1 MLIALVRLFTKSGP
15 LSSLKDIAPAVVGIF
30 YIPNLLMA
38 QWYLR
43 LEGYEWILF
52 LYGCVYA
59 SDSMAYYVGK
69 GIGERKLYS
78 AVSPNKTIAGAVGSV
93 AGGVI
98 ASLIL
103 GALLLDHKGMFQLFV
118 MGGVIGTVTI
128 AGDLVESMFKRDAN
142 IKDSGSII
150 PGHGGLLDK
159 IDGALFAGPVLYWM
173 TLLLMKKIVIL
184 GSTGSIGK
192 NSLDIIAKFPDR
204 FSVIGLTAGR
214 NAALLME
221 QIHLFH
227 PEIVAVSDEKT
238 YWDLRESLG
247 RHSAPE
253 IRFGIDGI
261 SSTASMP
268 EADIVISA
276 IVGAAGLL
284 PTLAAIRSG
293 KTVALANKETLVMAG
308 DLALSEV
315 RVHGT
320 TLLPVDSEHSAIFQ
334 CMQGYEKS
342 SVKKIILTAS
352 GGPFI
357 GKTREELETA
367 SPDSALKHPNWSMG
381 RKISIDSATLMNKGL
396 EVIEAFYLFG
406 LPLDKIDVLIHPQ
419 SIIHSI
425 VEFADGSYMA
435 QLSQPDMRGPI
446 AYALS
451 YPERLGSVLQTP
463 RVGETARSH
472 LPKTGYCDVCLPF
485 ICLCSPAGRRHVAGS
500 AECLQRDRCQGIPGR
515 YYWL

>member
-1 MLIALVRLFTKSGP
+1 
-15 LSSLKDIAPAVVGIF
+15 
-30 YIPNLLMA
+30 
-38 QWYLR
+38 
-43 LEGYEWILF
+43 
-52 LYGCVYA
+52 
-59 SDSMAYYVGK
+59 
-69 GIGERKLYS
+69 
-78 AVSPNKTIAGAVGSV
+78 
-93 AGGVI
+93 
-98 ASLIL
+98 
-103 GALLLDHKGMFQLFV
+103 
-118 MGGVIGTVTI
+118 
-128 AGDLVESMFKRDAN
+128 
-142 IKDSGSII
+142 
-150 PGHGGLLDK
+150 
-159 IDGALFAGPVLYWM
+159 
-173 TLLLMKKIVIL
+173 MKKIVIL

-204 FSVIGLTAGR
+204 FSVIALTAGR

-221 QIHLFH
+221 QIQLFH
-227 PEIVAVSDEKT
+227 PEIVAVADEET

-247 RHSAPE
+247 RLTAPE
-253 IRFGIDGI
+253 IRFGIEGI

-268 EADIVISA
+268 GADIVISA

-284 PTLAAIRSG
+284 PTFAAIRSG

-315 RVHGT
+315 RTHST

-334 CMQGYEKS
+334 CMQGYEKT

-396 EVIEAFYLFG
+396 EVIEAFHLFG

-425 VEFADGSYMA
+425 VEFTDGSCMA

-451 YPERLGSVLQTP
+451 YPERLDPVMKPLAWERLPGLTFQRPDTATFSCLSFAYAALQEGGTLPAVLNASNELAVSAFLDGIIGFNKIPAIIKKVMDLHKIQP
-463 RVGETARSH
+463 ADDIALILEADRWAREEAMKILGE
-472 LPKTGYCDVCLPF
+472 
-485 ICLCSPAGRRHVAGS
+485 
-500 AECLQRDRCQGIPGR
+500 
-515 YYWL
+515 

>member
-1 MLIALVRLFTKSGP
+1 
-15 LSSLKDIAPAVVGIF
+15 
-30 YIPNLLMA
+30 
-38 QWYLR
+38 
-43 LEGYEWILF
+43 
-52 LYGCVYA
+52 
-59 SDSMAYYVGK
+59 
-69 GIGERKLYS
+69 
-78 AVSPNKTIAGAVGSV
+78 
-93 AGGVI
+93 
-98 ASLIL
+98 
-103 GALLLDHKGMFQLFV
+103 
-118 MGGVIGTVTI
+118 
-128 AGDLVESMFKRDAN
+128 
-142 IKDSGSII
+142 
-150 PGHGGLLDK
+150 
-159 IDGALFAGPVLYWM
+159 
-173 TLLLMKKIVIL
+173 MKKIVIL

-192 NSLDIIAKFPDR
+192 NSLDVIAKFPDR

-214 NAALLME
+214 NAALLLE
-221 QIHLFH
+221 QIQLFH
-227 PEIVAVSDEKT
+227 PEIVAVSDEET

-247 RHSAPE
+247 RHTTPE

-268 EADIVISA
+268 GADIVISA

-284 PTLAAIRSG
+284 PTFAAIKSG

-308 DLALSEV
+308 NLALSEV
-315 RVHGT
+315 RIHGT

-334 CMQGYEKS
+334 CMQGYEKT

-357 GKTREELETA
+357 GKTRDELETA

-406 LPLDKIDVLIHPQ
+406 LPLGKIDVLIHPQ

-425 VEFADGSYMA
+425 VEFSDGSYMA

-451 YPERLGSVLQTP
+451 YPERLGSVMKPLAWERLPGLTFQRPDTATFSCLSFAYAALQEGGTLP
-463 RVGETARSH
+463 AVLNASNEIAVRAFLDGIIGFNKIPVIIKKVMESHKIQPADDIAVILEADRWAREKAMKM
-472 LPKTGYCDVCLPF
+472 LNF
-485 ICLCSPAGRRHVAGS
+485 
-500 AECLQRDRCQGIPGR
+500 EF
-515 YYWL
+515 